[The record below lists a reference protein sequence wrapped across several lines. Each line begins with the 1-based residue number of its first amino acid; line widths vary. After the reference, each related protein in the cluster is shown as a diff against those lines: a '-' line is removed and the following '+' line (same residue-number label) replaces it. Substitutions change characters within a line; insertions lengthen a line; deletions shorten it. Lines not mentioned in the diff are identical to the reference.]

1 MLASD
6 GVSVVVGGAPIVA
19 GGAPLCNSRPRRRP
33 DSTRERVIASPRR
46 AADGQHV
53 LAVLS
58 VVATVSGLTA
68 GCLPSLQV
76 VKMWRERSAEG
87 MSLPWLL
94 GALTNSAIWNCYSIL
109 LGNMALILPNAL
121 NLAMNVSLT
130 TSVLV
135 LRHRARA
142 AKPVPA
148 PMARVAKAVVDDPE
162 LA

>member
-1 MLASD
+1 
-6 GVSVVVGGAPIVA
+6 
-19 GGAPLCNSRPRRRP
+19 
-33 DSTRERVIASPRR
+33 VIASRPP
-46 AADGQHV
+46 AADGRHV

-76 VKMWRERSAEG
+76 AKMWRERSAEG

-135 LRHRARA
+135 LRHRARTA
-142 AKPVPA
+142 APVPT
-148 PMARVAKAVVDDPE
+148 PFARVAKAVVDDPE
-162 LA
+162 LAAEFAALVAGHRQRRLSEADTLVLRLGEIPALSA